1 MSLDPSNPL
10 INLGDLTKPA
20 SILVK
25 KISNAVSIL
34 YEPLQIRKVAK
45 AKADAALIE
54 AQSDI
59 EITDLHRRAAHRW
72 IEEEAQQQKIMEDI
86 TAKALPQ
93 LNESAKPDSVDNDW
107 IVNFFDK
114 CRIVSDKEMQELWSR
129 ILASEANAPGTYSKR
144 TVNFLSNLDKGE
156 ADLFT
161 RLCGFGWVIG
171 NFVPLVFDKKAN
183 IYNKDGINFNTLNH
197 LDSIGL
203 IQYDGIAGFTMQNL
217 THRFSVTY
225 YGRTLTL
232 EMPHDASNKLDIG
245 KVMLTRIGNELVP
258 ICRSKSVDGFWEYV
272 KEQWKQ
278 YLPKSDAE

>member
-171 NFVPLVFDKKAN
+171 NFVPLVFDQKAN
-183 IYNKDGINFNTLNH
+183 IYNKDGINFTTLSH
-197 LDSIGL
+197 LDSIDL
-203 IQYDGIAGFTMQNL
+203 IRFDGVRSFYRQNL
-217 THRFSVTY
+217 PKRFSVTY
-225 YGRTLTL
+225 YGRSLTI
-232 EMPHDASNKLDIG
+232 EMPQDASNKLDFG

-272 KEQWKQ
+272 NDQWKQ
-278 YLPKSDAE
+278 YLPKSEVE

>member
-1 MSLDPSNPL
+1 MPPDTSISL
-10 INLGDLTKPA
+10 INLGKLAKPA
-20 SILVK
+20 DTLIK
-25 KISNAVSIL
+25 KISSAAGIL
-34 YEPLQIRKVAK
+34 YEPRQIKRIAK
-45 AKADAALIE
+45 AEAKAALIE

-144 TVNFLSNLDKGE
+144 TVNFLSNLEKGE

-171 NFVPLVFDKKAN
+171 NFVPLVFDQKAN
-183 IYNKDGINFNTLNH
+183 IYNKDGINFTTLGH
-197 LDSIGL
+197 LDSIDL
-203 IQYDGIAGFTMQNL
+203 IRFDGIGSFYKKNL
-217 THRFSVTY
+217 PKKFSVTY
-225 YGRTLTL
+225 FGKLLTV
-232 EMPHDASNKLDIG
+232 EMPHDAVNKLDIG
-245 KVMLTRIGNELVP
+245 KVLLTRTGNELVS
-258 ICRSKSVDGFWEYV
+258 ICGSKPVDGFWEYV
-272 KEQWKQ
+272 KENWKQ
-278 YLPKSDAE
+278 YLTKSEVE

>member
-1 MSLDPSNPL
+1 MPPDTSISL
-10 INLGDLTKPA
+10 INLGKLAKPA
-20 SILVK
+20 DTLIK
-25 KISNAVSIL
+25 KISSAAGIL
-34 YEPLQIRKVAK
+34 YEPRQIKRIAK
-45 AKADAALIE
+45 AEAKAALIE

-144 TVNFLSNLDKGE
+144 TVNFLSNLEKGE

-171 NFVPLVFDKKAN
+171 NFVPLVFDEKAN
-183 IYNKDGINFNTLNH
+183 IYNKNGINFNTLSH

-203 IQYDGIAGFTMQNL
+203 IQFDGVSSFYRENL
-217 THRFSVTY
+217 PKSFSLFY
-225 YGRTLTL
+225 YGRSLTM
-232 EMPHDASNKLDIG
+232 EMPQDASNKLDFG
-245 KVMLTRIGNELVP
+245 KVMLTRIGNELVS
-258 ICRSKSVDGFWEYV
+258 ICGSKPVDGFWEYLND
-272 KEQWKQ
+272 QWKQ
-278 YLPKSDAE
+278 YLPKSELE

>member
-1 MSLDPSNPL
+1 MPPDTSISL
-10 INLGDLTKPA
+10 INLGKLAKPA
-20 SILVK
+20 DTLIK
-25 KISNAVSIL
+25 KISSAAGIL
-34 YEPLQIRKVAK
+34 YEPRQIKRIAK
-45 AKADAALIE
+45 AEAKAALIE

-171 NFVPLVFDKKAN
+171 NFVPLVFDQKAN
-183 IYNKDGINFNTLNH
+183 IYNKDGINFTTLSH
-197 LDSIGL
+197 LDSIDL
-203 IQYDGIAGFTMQNL
+203 IRFDGVRSFYRQNL
-217 THRFSVTY
+217 PKRFSVILL
-225 YGRTLTL
+225 R
-232 EMPHDASNKLDIG
+232 
-245 KVMLTRIGNELVP
+245 
-258 ICRSKSVDGFWEYV
+258 
-272 KEQWKQ
+272 
-278 YLPKSDAE
+278 